1 MHIYKDLTN
10 RRKRYMHVASDT
22 ALFMQ
27 QRRRRAVQPTDSEE
41 PGDDMDYR
49 SDEKP
54 IKAGEEQ
61 KQSSPIVPPKSEA
74 ASKLESASSAAT
86 APKVEPEANVADPKN
101 APVPAKTGD
110 TASSP
115 VASGTQP
122 VVPNAAIATG
132 VLGADSDAEASLAAP
147 SAPAAPLS
155 SNSNNDNAIK
165 TNNDNKNNNDSNNN
179 NVNNEPEVAAPVLP
193 VDDSSSNSHESNW
206 FRQSQEELC
215 RNFTMPLI
223 KKTIDGTNYYNF
235 TFSMFVATQHDE
247 GLYNLYFHACPN
259 YDTPKMLSFNVG

>member
-74 ASKLESASSAAT
+74 ASKLESASAAAT

>member
-10 RRKRYMHVASDT
+10 RRKRYMHVAKVSDT

-27 QRRRRAVQPTDSEE
+27 QRRRRAVQPIDSEE
-41 PGDDMDYR
+41 PVDDIDYR

-54 IKAGEEQ
+54 MKAGDEQ
-61 KQSSPIVPPKSEA
+61 KPSSPIVPPKSEA
-74 ASKLESASSAAT
+74 AAKLESAASAAAV

-101 APVPAKTGD
+101 APVPSKTGD

-115 VASGTQP
+115 AAAGAQP
-122 VVPNAAIATG
+122 IVQNAAIATG
-132 VLGADSDAEASLAAP
+132 VLGADSDAEASLVAP

-155 SNSNNDNAIK
+155 SNSNNDNTIK
-165 TNNDNKNNNDSNNN
+165 ANNDDSNNN
-179 NVNNEPEVAAPVLP
+179 NVNNDAEAAAPVLP
-193 VDDSSSNSHESNW
+193 VDDSSSNSHESSW

-259 YDTPKMLSFNVG
+259 YDTPKMLSFNVS